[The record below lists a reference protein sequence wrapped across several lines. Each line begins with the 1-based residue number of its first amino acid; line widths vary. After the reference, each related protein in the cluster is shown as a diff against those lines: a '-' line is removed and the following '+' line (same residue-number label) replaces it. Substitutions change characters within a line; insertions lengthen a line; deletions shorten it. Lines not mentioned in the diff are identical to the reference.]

1 MRTDAEFTEIV
12 KAATWKAFDELCRED
27 KMHTDATDRDRLR
40 LALENGVG
48 RLVGIDPRL
57 RDMPEERLFETVR
70 RIVRE
75 GLAER
80 RPS

>member
-27 KMHTDATDRDRLR
+27 KMHTDATDRDRL
-40 LALENGVG
+40 
-48 RLVGIDPRL
+48 VGIDPRL